1 MMLVVYFFAVLL
13 TERLLNT
20 CTGVFTLEDVRCV
33 TRMTLT
39 FDLAQQLF
47 KGTHVLKQKQ
57 RFKHFRDYKV
67 KSPVCAYLVFDFDWF
82 KKLNSVSC
90 VALRLF

>member
-1 MMLVVYFFAVLL
+1 MLVVVYFFAVLL

-20 CTGVFTLEDVRCV
+20 CAGVFTLEDVRCV

-47 KGTHVLKQKQ
+47 KGTHVLNTKTTFQT
-57 RFKHFRDYKV
+57 
-67 KSPVCAYLVFDFDWF
+67 
-82 KKLNSVSC
+82 VSG
-90 VALRLF
+90 L